1 MFPSYKTKKFECS
14 LSKVSGYGIIIIIK
28 HKWLLN
34 QVESA
39 TALKDDLQNSTFFV
53 WLAAVSRCLWMTA
66 PCEDSGRADNVL
78 HTSSH
83 MSLKQELSSVPE
95 LSNDK
100 GLN

>member
-53 WLAAVSRCLWMTA
+53 
-66 PCEDSGRADNVL
+66 
-78 HTSSH
+78 
-83 MSLKQELSSVPE
+83 
-95 LSNDK
+95 
-100 GLN
+100 